1 MINEKRLPIIDNTEE
16 ERCWHLV
23 SQIESV
29 VNQLEIDFAKI
40 RDDQAKIRDDQ
51 AKIRDDQA
59 KIRDDQAKIRDDLH
73 TELMYSEEDLRFYRN
88 LHSKIRTNKD
98 DQRKK
103 VTHY

>member
-1 MINEKRLPIIDNTEE
+1 MINEKRLPIIDNAEE

-51 AKIRDDQA
+51 T
-59 KIRDDQAKIRDDLH
+59 KIRDDLH

-88 LHSKIRTNKD
+88 LNSKIRT
-98 DQRKK
+98 RKEI
-103 VTHY
+103 TEID

>member
-1 MINEKRLPIIDNTEE
+1 MINEKRLPIIDNAEE

-40 RDDQAKIRDDQ
+40 RDDQAKIG
-51 AKIRDDQA
+51 
-59 KIRDDQAKIRDDLH
+59 DDLH

-88 LHSKIRTNKD
+88 LNSKIRT
-98 DQRKK
+98 RKAD
-103 VTHY
+103 HRN

>member
-1 MINEKRLPIIDNTEE
+1 MINEKRLPIIDTAEE

-51 AKIRDDQA
+51 T

-88 LHSKIRTNKD
+88 LNSKIRT
-98 DQRKK
+98 RKEI
-103 VTHY
+103 TEID

>member
-1 MINEKRLPIIDNTEE
+1 MINEKRLPIIDNAEE

-40 RDDQAKIRDDQ
+40 RDDQAKIRDD
-51 AKIRDDQA
+51 
-59 KIRDDQAKIRDDLH
+59 LH

-88 LHSKIRTNKD
+88 LNSKIHT
-98 DQRKK
+98 RKAD
-103 VTHY
+103 HRN

>member
-1 MINEKRLPIIDNTEE
+1 MINEKRLPIIDNAEE

-40 RDDQAKIRDDQ
+40 RDD
-51 AKIRDDQA
+51 
-59 KIRDDQAKIRDDLH
+59 LH

-88 LHSKIRTNKD
+88 LNSKIRTRKAD
-98 DQRKK
+98 HGTDVQRRRP
-103 VTHY
+103 

>member
-1 MINEKRLPIIDNTEE
+1 MINEKRLPIIDNAEE

-40 RDDQAKIRDDQ
+40 RDDQAKIRDD
-51 AKIRDDQA
+51 
-59 KIRDDQAKIRDDLH
+59 LH

-88 LHSKIRTNKD
+88 LHSKIR
-98 DQRKK
+98 
-103 VTHY
+103 H

>member
-1 MINEKRLPIIDNTEE
+1 MINEKRLPIIDNAEE
-16 ERCWHLV
+16 ERCWHLI

-29 VNQLEIDFAKI
+29 VNQLEIDF
-40 RDDQAKIRDDQ
+40 AKIRDDQ

-88 LHSKIRTNKD
+88 LNSKIRT
-98 DQRKK
+98 RKAD
-103 VTHY
+103 HRN

>member
-1 MINEKRLPIIDNTEE
+1 MINEKRLPIIDNAEE

-40 RDDQAKIRDDQ
+40 RDDQTKIRDDQ
-51 AKIRDDQA
+51 T

-73 TELMYSEEDLRFYRN
+73 MELMYSEEDVRFYRN
-88 LHSKIRTNKD
+88 LNSKIPTNKD

-103 VTHY
+103 ATHY

>member
-1 MINEKRLPIIDNTEE
+1 MINEKRLPIIDNAEE

-40 RDDQAKIRDDQ
+40 RDDQAKIRDDL
-51 AKIRDDQA
+51 
-59 KIRDDQAKIRDDLH
+59 AKIRDDLH

-88 LHSKIRTNKD
+88 LHSKIR
-98 DQRKK
+98 
-103 VTHY
+103 H

>member
-1 MINEKRLPIIDNTEE
+1 MINEKRLPIIDNAEE

-29 VNQLEIDFAKI
+29 VNQLEIDFG
-40 RDDQAKIRDDQ
+40 
-51 AKIRDDQA
+51 

-88 LHSKIRTNKD
+88 LNSKIRT
-98 DQRKK
+98 RKAD
-103 VTHY
+103 HRN

>member
-1 MINEKRLPIIDNTEE
+1 MINEKRLPIIDNAEE

-51 AKIRDDQA
+51 AKIRDD
-59 KIRDDQAKIRDDLH
+59 LH
-73 TELMYSEEDLRFYRN
+73 MELLYSEEDLRFYRN

>member
-1 MINEKRLPIIDNTEE
+1 MINEKRLPIIDNAEE
-16 ERCWHLV
+16 ECCWHLV

-51 AKIRDDQA
+51 AKIRDD
-59 KIRDDQAKIRDDLH
+59 LH

-88 LHSKIRTNKD
+88 LNSKIHT
-98 DQRKK
+98 RKAD
-103 VTHY
+103 HRN

>member
-1 MINEKRLPIIDNTEE
+1 MINEKRLPIIDNAEE

-51 AKIRDDQA
+51 AKIRDD
-59 KIRDDQAKIRDDLH
+59 LH
-73 TELMYSEEDLRFYRN
+73 MELMYSEEDLRFYRN
-88 LHSKIRTNKD
+88 LNSKIRT
-98 DQRKK
+98 RKAD
-103 VTHY
+103 HRN

>member
-1 MINEKRLPIIDNTEE
+1 MINEKRLPIIDNAEE

-29 VNQLEIDFAKI
+29 VNQLEIDFG
-40 RDDQAKIRDDQ
+40 KIRDDQ

>member
-1 MINEKRLPIIDNTEE
+1 MINEKRLPIIDNAEE

-51 AKIRDDQA
+51 AKIRDD
-59 KIRDDQAKIRDDLH
+59 LH

-88 LHSKIRTNKD
+88 LNSKIRT
-98 DQRKK
+98 RKAD
-103 VTHY
+103 HRN

>member
-1 MINEKRLPIIDNTEE
+1 MINEKRLPIIDNAEE

-40 RDDQAKIRDDQ
+40 RDDQAKIRDD
-51 AKIRDDQA
+51 
-59 KIRDDQAKIRDDLH
+59 LH

-88 LHSKIRTNKD
+88 LNSKIRT
-98 DQRKK
+98 RKAD
-103 VTHY
+103 HRN